1 MNELK
6 IMSFNIRVEA
16 DCDGI
21 NHQKNRRTRIL
32 QTIAAEKPDLV
43 GFQEVSDE
51 ARAWLS
57 TALTDYTLVGCG
69 RCAGYTGEGAPL
81 AFRRDL
87 FDLIKMETFM
97 LSDTPDVPGS
107 RYENSD
113 QSGCPRM
120 VTAVVLKHRESGK
133 CFLYVNTHTDH
144 VGAKARTFA
153 SRDLLAYIQ
162 KTGLPAILTGDLN
175 ATPETEEIRMLA
187 ARLTD
192 ATQNLGG
199 TFHDFGR
206 YSFGIDHKI
215 DYIFTSLPTDP
226 ARAYAVADIPDAAGL
241 YTSDHTP
248 VVAYAALKA

>member
-16 DCDGI
+16 DCDGN
-21 NHQKNRRTRIL
+21 NHQKNRRARIL
-32 QTIAAEKPDLV
+32 ETIMAEKPDLV
-43 GFQEVSDE
+43 GFQEVSDD

-57 TALTDYTLVGCG
+57 TQLTAYTLVGCG
-69 RCAGYTGEGAPL
+69 RYAGYAGEGAPL

-87 FDLIKMETFM
+87 FDLIKMESFM

-107 RYENSD
+107 RYEDSD
-113 QSGCPRM
+113 QSGCPR
-120 VTAVVLKHRESGK
+120 VATAVVLRCRESGK
-133 CFLYVNTHTDH
+133 CFLYVNAHTDH
-144 VGAKARTFA
+144 VGAKARALA

-162 KTGLPAILTGDLN
+162 KAGLPAILTGDLN
-175 ATPETEEIRMLA
+175 ATPETEEIRMLSSA
-187 ARLTD
+187 MTD

-248 VVAYAALKA
+248 VVAYATLEN